1 MPPKKKI
8 TSELLIIAAMEI
20 VREQGINA
28 VTARTAAK
36 AAGCSIQPVF
46 AGFGTMEKFRE
57 QVYLYARDEFLK
69 KTAEFAAHADYY
81 GKLCNAVL
89 KLASEEPNVCRLLF
103 SEPVCAGR
111 TAAAL
116 RESFEQNRKYL
127 DSMITMYGLNEE
139 SCLEIIGK
147 GIVYVCGMAVILA
160 SDSSYTTVQK
170 GTAEVKML
178 TADLVIAAQRKRD
191 NEKKRIVRKITDESN
206 LSD

>member
-8 TSELLIIAAMEI
+8 TSELLIKAAMEI
-20 VREQGINA
+20 VKEQGINA

-46 AGFGTMEKFRE
+46 ADFGTMENFRE

-69 KTAEFAAHADYY
+69 QISVLSGSADYY
-81 GKLCNAVL
+81 GKVCGAVL
-89 KLASEEPNVCRLLF
+89 KLAAEEPNVCRLLF
-103 SEPVCAGR
+103 SEPVCGGR
-111 TAAAL
+111 TVSVL
-116 RESFEQNRKYL
+116 KDSFMQNRKYI
-127 DSMITMYGLNEE
+127 DGMITMYGLGEK

-147 GIVYVCGMAVILA
+147 GLVYVCGMSVILS

-191 NEKKRIVRKITDESN
+191 NEKKRIVRKITDESGM
-206 LSD
+206 SD